1 MITRDRLP
9 IILFALLEMIKERGL
24 EDSGSDVAFFCNQLL
39 EEAIAQAE
47 AFDIPLEEIGLEN
60 IDTNAMLF
68 RKDINKSVT
77 P

>member
-1 MITRDRLP
+1 MTTRDKLP

-24 EDSGSDVAFFCNQLL
+24 EEAGSDVAFFCNQLL

-47 AFDIPLEEIGLEN
+47 AYGIPLEEIGLAN
-60 IDTNAMLF
+60 IDTNIMLF
-68 RKDINKSVT
+68 PKDLNNGST